1 MLSCS
6 LSIESD
12 RDPSRDFID
21 YLPCTSL
28 YMPPLRELTD
38 DLPSASAL
46 YLNKLNSE
54 LSKHISGFETDALK
68 ILCDYDWPDN
78 FLQLKRVLSD
88 VVIHTTGNYI
98 QADCVKEILAREMT
112 QYAMTAPVKST
123 IDCNQPLQDIIKNV
137 VLSTLQDCGGNRLKP
152 HINLASA
159 AQPCGGI

>member
-1 MLSCS
+1 
-6 LSIESD
+6 
-12 RDPSRDFID
+12 
-21 YLPCTSL
+21 
-28 YMPPLRELTD
+28 MPPLRELTD

-98 QADCVKEILAREMT
+98 QADCVKEILAREMIAISRCRILSKMLSC
-112 QYAMTAPVKST
+112 QLFRTAVA
-123 IDCNQPLQDIIKNV
+123 I
-137 VLSTLQDCGGNRLKP
+137 RLKP